1 MPTTKQSSASN
12 SIYDE
17 IKSRI
22 INLHYFPGYK
32 LSETRLASEF
42 SVGRSPIRSAFA
54 RLLSEGWIEVS
65 PQSGTYVRKLDEKEI
80 AEIFEYRL
88 ILEVNA
94 TRLATK
100 NISDKKLIQL
110 RQAFNQLRPKKKV
123 SRAGLNSFDSFNEL
137 DSLFH
142 AEIYRAA
149 GNSLIKDTLLDLH
162 DKVRWLK
169 RLSPSTP
176 SRMLDLF
183 TELEL
188 ILRSLERRSPS
199 EGAKYMRQH
208 IENAA
213 DFGADLRALATKPA
227 QK

>member
-65 PQSGTYVRKLDEKEI
+65 PQSGTYVRKLGEKEI

-123 SRAGLNSFDSFNEL
+123 
-137 DSLFH
+137 
-142 AEIYRAA
+142 
-149 GNSLIKDTLLDLH
+149 
-162 DKVRWLK
+162 
-169 RLSPSTP
+169 
-176 SRMLDLF
+176 
-183 TELEL
+183 
-188 ILRSLERRSPS
+188 
-199 EGAKYMRQH
+199 
-208 IENAA
+208 
-213 DFGADLRALATKPA
+213 
-227 QK
+227 

>member
-1 MPTTKQSSASN
+1 MPTPKKSSVTN
-12 SIYDE
+12 DIYEE
-17 IKSRI
+17 IKNRI
-22 INLHYFPGYK
+22 INLHYFPGFK
-32 LSETRLASEF
+32 LSESRLASEF
-42 SVGRSPIRSAFA
+42 SIGRSPIRSAFA
-54 RLLSEGWIEVS
+54 KLYSEGWIEIS
-65 PQSGTYVRKLDEKEI
+65 PKSGTYVRSLNEQEI
-80 AEIFEYRL
+80 AEIFEFRL

-110 RQAFNQLRPKKKV
+110 RQAFNRLSPKKQTTIARIKT
-123 SRAGLNSFDSFNEL
+123 FDSFNEL

-149 GNSLIKDTLLDLH
+149 GNRLIKETLLGLH

-176 SRMLDLF
+176 DRMRHLF
-183 TELEL
+183 IELEL
-188 ILRSLERRSPS
+188 ILQALERRNPN
-199 EGAKYMRQH
+199 EGAKFMRQH

-213 DFGADLRALATKPA
+213 NFGTDFRSLAIKPT

>member
-1 MPTTKQSSASN
+1 MSTPKKSSATN
-12 SIYDE
+12 DIYDE
-17 IKSRI
+17 IKNRI
-22 INLHYFPGYK
+22 INLHYFPGIK
-32 LSETRLASEF
+32 LSESRLASEF
-42 SVGRSPIRSAFA
+42 NIGRSPIRSAFA
-54 RLLSEGWIEVS
+54 KLHSEGWIEIS
-65 PQSGTYVRKLDEKEI
+65 PKRGTYVRKLNEQEI
-80 AEIFEYRL
+80 AEIFEFRL

-110 RQAFNQLRPKKKV
+110 RQAFNQLSPKKKTPIARV
-123 SRAGLNSFDSFNEL
+123 KTFDSFNEL

-149 GNSLIKDTLLDLH
+149 GNSLIKETLLGLH

-176 SRMLDLF
+176 ARMLDLF

-188 ILRSLERRSPS
+188 ILRSLELRSPN

-213 DFGADLRALATKPA
+213 DFGADLRALAVKPT